1 MNIRKFVVMP
11 LIAIAVFIL
20 EGVSSLMFSQSF
32 FGEQRFFIPHFL
44 IVMLVLMATFY
55 GRNPTLIYAFILGM
69 VFDIY
74 YTGILGI
81 YFAIFPLVVYLTDKF
96 MKVLQNSLILVGLV
110 VVFNVILTE
119 CLVYSFYLL
128 IGGTDMLFSTFV
140 DQRLWTTILL
150 NLAFFL
156 VVFFPFRS
164 FLLELKRSDGR

>member
-1 MNIRKFVVMP
+1 M
-11 LIAIAVFIL
+11 L
-20 EGVSSLMFSQSF
+20 FSQSF
-32 FGEQRFFIPHFL
+32 FGEQRVFIPHFL

-55 GRNPTLIYAFILGM
+55 NRNVTLIYAFILGI

-96 MKVLQNSLILVGLV
+96 MKVLQSNIMLVGLV
-110 VVFNVILTE
+110 AVFNVILTE
-119 CLVYSFYLL
+119 CLVYGFYVL
-128 IGGTDMLFSTFV
+128 IGGTDMVFATFV

-156 VVFFPFRS
+156 VIYFPFRN
-164 FLLELKRSDGR
+164 FLFKLERNGGR

>member
-1 MNIRKFVVMP
+1 MNMRKVVGMP

-20 EGVSSLMFSQSF
+20 EGVSSMLFSQSF

-55 GRNPTLIYAFILGM
+55 SRNVTLIYAFVLGM

-96 MKVLQNSLILVGLV
+96 MKVLQNNIILVGLV

-119 CLVYSFYLL
+119 CLVYGFYVL
-128 IGGTDMLFSTFV
+128 IGGTDMALATFV
-140 DQRLWTTILL
+140 DRRLWTTILL
-150 NLAFFL
+150 NLAFFFGC
-156 VVFFPFRS
+156 VFPIQRFS
-164 FLLELKRSDGR
+164 IEIKEK

>member
-1 MNIRKFVVMP
+1 MNMRKVVALP

-20 EGVSSLMFSQSF
+20 EGISSLLFSQAF
-32 FGEQRFFIPHFL
+32 FGEQRLFIPHFL

-55 GRNPTLIYAFILGM
+55 NRNITLIYAFVLGM

-96 MKVLQNSLILVGLV
+96 MKVLQNNIALVGLV

-119 CLVYSFYLL
+119 SLVYGFYVL
-128 IGGTDMLFSTFV
+128 IGVTDMTLSSFV

-156 VVFFPFRS
+156 IAFFPFRS
-164 FLLELKRSDGR
+164 FLLKLKQSDGK

>member
-1 MNIRKFVVMP
+1 MNMRKVVGMP

-20 EGVSSLMFSQSF
+20 EGVSSMLFSQSF

-55 GRNPTLIYAFILGM
+55 SRNVTLIYAFALGM

-96 MKVLQNSLILVGLV
+96 MKVLQNNIMLVGLV
-110 VVFNVILTE
+110 AVFNVILTE
-119 CLVYSFYLL
+119 CLVYGFYVL
-128 IGGTDMLFSTFV
+128 IGGTDMALASFV

-156 VVFFPFRS
+156 IVYFPFRS
-164 FLLELKRSDGR
+164 FLLKLKRSDGK

>member
-1 MNIRKFVVMP
+1 MNMRKVVVMP

-20 EGVSSLMFSQSF
+20 EGVSSMLFSQSF
-32 FGEQRFFIPHFL
+32 FGEQRVFIPHFL

-55 GRNPTLIYAFILGM
+55 NRNVTLIYAFILGI

-96 MKVLQNSLILVGLV
+96 MKVLQSNIMLVGLV
-110 VVFNVILTE
+110 AVFNVILTE
-119 CLVYSFYLL
+119 CLVYGFYVL
-128 IGGTDMLFSTFV
+128 IGGTDMVFATFV

-156 VVFFPFRS
+156 VIYFPFRN
-164 FLLELKRSDGR
+164 FLFKLERNGGR